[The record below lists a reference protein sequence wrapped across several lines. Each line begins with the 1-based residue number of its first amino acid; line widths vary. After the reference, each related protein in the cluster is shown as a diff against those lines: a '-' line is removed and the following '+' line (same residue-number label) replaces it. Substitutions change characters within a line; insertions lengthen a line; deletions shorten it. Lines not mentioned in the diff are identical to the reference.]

1 MQNFIYAF
9 VILLITNQC
18 VAAEDDARE
27 GTRFQRTCR
36 ALSRLFTQCA
46 ARPHPASVVEEKFT
60 PITAA
65 QVGLGTVVEEK
76 VTPIAAAQ
84 VGLGTVVEEK
94 FTPITAAQVVRDLE
108 GKSAFEQAKRWIHEW
123 RICRT
128 VKLGT
133 KPPKEYEDM
142 WKRFDLEDAA
152 VENLNKLADALT
164 KEEAREIYMDALID
178 CHMAL
183 VFYKLHSKITIPS

>member
-18 VAAEDDARE
+18 VAAEDDARME

-36 ALSRLFTQCA
+36 ALSRFFTQCT
-46 ARPHPASVVEEKFT
+46 ARPHPASVIT
-60 PITAA
+60 P
-65 QVGLGTVVEEK
+65 VGLGTVVEEK
-76 VTPIAAAQ
+76 V
-84 VGLGTVVEEK
+84 
-94 FTPITAAQVVRDLE
+94 TPITAAQVVRDLE
-108 GKSAFEQAKRWIHEW
+108 GKPAFEQAQRWIHEW

-128 VKLGT
+128 IKLGT
-133 KPPKEYEDM
+133 KPPKKYEDM

-164 KEEAREIYMDALID
+164 KQEAREIYMDALID
-178 CHMAL
+178 CHMAP